1 MGFTALFGLYF
12 YHPPHH
18 TPSMSETQ
26 TPPLVFDNALLRT
39 RRSRA
44 SRRSKSFLM
53 ERAAQDAA
61 ERMCDINRQ
70 FENALIIGAP
80 DFVETLL
87 TNLPS
92 SKRPLNHTTCYDTI
106 ELTQAQTIAADDNLP
121 FDPGTF
127 DLIISGLSLHTVN
140 DLPGALIQ
148 ARRVLRP
155 DGLFIGAMLGG
166 ETLMELRQACY
177 AADDKTFGGL
187 TPRIFPFAD
196 YSQTAALLQRSGF
209 ALPVVDADRFTV
221 RYKAF
226 ETLVSDIR
234 DMGDMNCLVA
244 RQKTGFKRAFKQ
256 ALVEAYTEHFSDDG
270 KFKATFEILWLTGW
284 SPHESQQKPLKPGSA
299 KMRLADAL
307 NTTEN
312 KLK

>member
-1 MGFTALFGLYF
+1 
-12 YHPPHH
+12 
-18 TPSMSETQ
+18 MSETQ

-39 RRSRA
+39 RRGRA
-44 SRRSKSFLM
+44 SRRGRSFLL
-53 ERAAQDAA
+53 ERAAKDAA
-61 ERMCDINRQ
+61 ERICDINRQ

-80 DFVETLL
+80 DFVESLL
-87 TNLPS
+87 THLPP
-92 SKRPLNHTTCYDTI
+92 SKRPYNHITAYDTDEI
-106 ELTQAQTIAADDNLP
+106 TQAQTLAPDDNLP
-121 FDPGTF
+121 FETETF
-127 DLIISGLSLHTVN
+127 DLIVSGLSLHTVN

-166 ETLMELRQACY
+166 DTLTELRQSCY
-177 AADDKTFGGL
+177 VADEKVFGGL

-209 ALPVVDADRFTV
+209 ALPVVDTDRFTV

-226 ETLVSDIR
+226 DTIVSDIR
-234 DMGDMNCLVA
+234 DLGDTNCLRA
-244 RQKTGFKRAFKQ
+244 RNKASFKRHFKQ
-256 ALVEAYTEHFSDDG
+256 ALIEAYKDLFVQDN
-270 KFKATFEILWLTGW
+270 KFKTTFEILWLTGW

-307 NTTEN
+307 GTTEN
-312 KLK
+312 KLN